1 MSIKL
6 LQSSSKPFQHTIQ
19 DDMESYFYVVLYCG
33 ILWIRQTKEI
43 EDRKTLMNSYFG
55 EYTLGEGGNVKGYN
69 QLYKS
74 FIDKFCFECDELNK
88 WLDNVCGFQLDP
100 AKWNLE
106 ALYSYWGG
114 VVSQLLPQTDREDYS
129 REEGETEPTNS
140 VKPAT
145 TSVRS
150 LNRPSQTNALKTAAA
165 SSSKRSYENADLGDE
180 GQPDA
185 QPDSGSESGKR
196 PRID

>member
-6 LQSSSKPFQHTIQ
+6 LHSHQKPFRHTIQ
-19 DDMESYFYVVLYCG
+19 DDMESYFYVVLYCA

-129 REEGETEPTNS
+129 REEDEPEPS
-140 VKPAT
+140 VMYAT

-150 LNRPSQTNALKTAAA
+150 LNRPSQTNAPKTAAA
-165 SSSKRSYENADLGDE
+165 SSSKRSYEDAGLKDD